1 MSPSRT
7 WTGIG
12 YLILSMICFAVLDAI
27 IKHLVNLLPMVMVLW
42 FRYVVQAVSTSLTLW
57 PRQGRSLLRTQQPK
71 LQLLRGFLL
80 MMCSVLGFLSLQHM
94 PLAEFAAI
102 ALLTPLAVTVLSRLL
117 FKERIS
123 PLRWV
128 LILGG
133 FAGAMMIVRPGG
145 HLTGAVAMLPL
156 AMVLFYTAFQLLT
169 SYMARTESPM
179 TMHFYTGWVGTAAV
193 SCLVYWHWTTDISPL
208 NWALLV
214 ACGLLGSTAHYLF
227 ILAFA
232 RVTPVRLSPF
242 LYLQVVFS
250 TLAGW
255 VAFSF
260 VPAGWGLVG
269 MLLIMVCGAGA
280 GWLNAREKAPPE
292 LGPL

>member
-7 WTGIG
+7 WAGIG

-57 PRQGRSLLRTQQPK
+57 PRQGRSLLHTQQPK

-102 ALLTPLAVTVLSRLL
+102 ALLTPLAVTVLSRML

-145 HLTGAVAMLPL
+145 HLAGAVAMLPL

-255 VAFSF
+255 VAFSV

-269 MLLIMVCGAGA
+269 MVLIMVCGAGA

-292 LGPL
+292 MGRL

>member
-42 FRYVVQAVSTSLTLW
+42 FRYVVQAVSTSVTLW
-57 PRQGRSLLRTQQPK
+57 PRQGRSLLRTQQPR
-71 LQLLRGFLL
+71 LQVLRGFLL

-102 ALLTPLAVTVLSRLL
+102 ALLTPLAVTVLSRML

-145 HLTGAVAMLPL
+145 HLAGAVAMLPL

>member
-42 FRYVVQAVSTSLTLW
+42 FRYVVQAVSTSVTLW

-80 MMCSVLGFLSLQHM
+80 MMCSVLGFLSLEHM

-102 ALLTPLAVTVLSRLL
+102 ALLTPLAVTVLSRML

-145 HLTGAVAMLPL
+145 HLAGAVAMLPL

>member
-1 MSPSRT
+1 
-7 WTGIG
+7 
-12 YLILSMICFAVLDAI
+12 
-27 IKHLVNLLPMVMVLW
+27 
-42 FRYVVQAVSTSLTLW
+42 
-57 PRQGRSLLRTQQPK
+57 
-71 LQLLRGFLL
+71 

-102 ALLTPLAVTVLSRLL
+102 ALLTPLAVTVLSRIL

-145 HLTGAVAMLPL
+145 HLAGAVAMLPL

-292 LGPL
+292 LGAL

>member
-1 MSPSRT
+1 MNPSRT
-7 WTGIG
+7 WAGIG

-57 PRQGRSLLRTQQPK
+57 PRQGRSLLHTQQPK
-71 LQLLRGFLL
+71 LQFLRGLLL

-102 ALLTPLAVTVLSRLL
+102 ALLTPLAVTVFSRLM

-156 AMVLFYTAFQLLT
+156 TMVLFYTAFQLLT
-169 SYMARTESPM
+169 SHMARTESPM

-260 VPAGWGLVG
+260 VPTGWGLVG

-292 LGPL
+292 MGRI

>member
-7 WTGIG
+7 WAGIG

-102 ALLTPLAVTVLSRLL
+102 ALLTPLAVTVLSRML

-145 HLTGAVAMLPL
+145 HLGGAVAMLPL

-269 MLLIMVCGAGA
+269 MVLIMVCGAGA

-292 LGPL
+292 MGRI

>member
-1 MSPSRT
+1 MNPQRT
-7 WTGIG
+7 WAGIG
-12 YLILSMICFAVLDAI
+12 FLILSMICFAVLDAI
-27 IKHLVNLLPMVMVLW
+27 IKYLVNLLPMVMVLW
-42 FRYVVQAVSTSLTLW
+42 FRYLVQAVSTSVTLW
-57 PRQGRSLLRTQQPK
+57 PRQGRSLLHTQQPK

-102 ALLTPLAVTVLSRLL
+102 ALLTPLAVTVLSRML

-145 HLTGAVAMLPL
+145 HLSGAVAMLPL
-156 AMVLFYTAFQLLT
+156 TMVLFYTAFQLLT

-193 SCLVYWHWTTDISPL
+193 SCLVYWHWTTDISAL

-214 ACGLLGSTAHYLF
+214 VCGLLGSTAHYLF

-269 MLLIMVCGAGA
+269 MLLIMVCGAAA
-280 GWLNAREKAPPE
+280 GWLNAREKAPPA
-292 LGPL
+292 LGTL

>member
-1 MSPSRT
+1 MNPNRT
-7 WTGIG
+7 WAGIG

-102 ALLTPLAVTVLSRLL
+102 ALLTPLAVTVLSRML

-145 HLTGAVAMLPL
+145 HLAGAVAMLPL

-269 MLLIMVCGAGA
+269 MVLIMVCGAGA

-292 LGPL
+292 MGRI

>member
-102 ALLTPLAVTVLSRLL
+102 ALLTPLAVTVLSRML

-145 HLTGAVAMLPL
+145 HLAGAVAMLPL

>member
-7 WTGIG
+7 WAGIG

-42 FRYVVQAVSTSLTLW
+42 FRYVVQAISTSLTLW

-102 ALLTPLAVTVLSRLL
+102 ALLTPLAVTVLSRML

-145 HLTGAVAMLPL
+145 HLAGAVAMLPL

-269 MLLIMVCGAGA
+269 MVLIMVCGAGA

-292 LGPL
+292 MGRI

>member
-7 WTGIG
+7 WAGIG

-102 ALLTPLAVTVLSRLL
+102 ALLTPLAVTVLSRML

-145 HLTGAVAMLPL
+145 HLSGAVSMLPL
-156 AMVLFYTAFQLLT
+156 TMVLFYTAFQLLT

-214 ACGLLGSTAHYLF
+214 MCGLLGSTAHYLF

-260 VPAGWGLVG
+260 VPTGWGLVG
-269 MLLIMVCGAGA
+269 MLLIMVCGAAA

-292 LGPL
+292 MGRL

>member
-7 WTGIG
+7 WAGIG

-102 ALLTPLAVTVLSRLL
+102 ALLTPLAVTVLSRML

-145 HLTGAVAMLPL
+145 HLAGAVAMLPL

-292 LGPL
+292 MGQI

>member
-7 WTGIG
+7 WAGIG

-102 ALLTPLAVTVLSRLL
+102 ALLTPLAVTVLSRML

-145 HLTGAVAMLPL
+145 HLAGAVAMLPL

-292 LGPL
+292 MGRL

>member
-42 FRYVVQAVSTSLTLW
+42 FRYVVQAVSTSLTLL

-102 ALLTPLAVTVLSRLL
+102 ALLTPLAVTVLSRML

-145 HLTGAVAMLPL
+145 HLAGAVAMLPL

-280 GWLNAREKAPPE
+280 GWLNAREKAPPV
-292 LGPL
+292 LGTL

>member
-7 WTGIG
+7 WAGIG

-102 ALLTPLAVTVLSRLL
+102 ALLTPLAVTVLSRML

-156 AMVLFYTAFQLLT
+156 AMVMFYTAFQLLT

-292 LGPL
+292 MGRL

>member
-1 MSPSRT
+1 
-7 WTGIG
+7 
-12 YLILSMICFAVLDAI
+12 
-27 IKHLVNLLPMVMVLW
+27 
-42 FRYVVQAVSTSLTLW
+42 
-57 PRQGRSLLRTQQPK
+57 LRTQQPR
-71 LQLLRGFLL
+71 LQVLRGFLL
-80 MMCSVLGFLSLQHM
+80 MMCSVMGFLSLQHM

-102 ALLTPLAVTVLSRLL
+102 ALLTPLAVTVLSRIL

-156 AMVLFYTAFQLLT
+156 IMVLFYTAFQLLT

-193 SCLVYWHWTTDISPL
+193 SCLVYWHWSTDISPL

-214 ACGLLGSTAHYLF
+214 MCGLLGSMAHYLF

-232 RVTPVRLSPF
+232 RVSPVRLSPF

-255 VAFSF
+255 VVFSF

-269 MLLIMVCGAGA
+269 MLLIMVCGAAA

-292 LGPL
+292 LGAL

>member
-102 ALLTPLAVTVLSRLL
+102 ALLTPLAVTVLSRML

-145 HLTGAVAMLPL
+145 HLAGAVAMLPL

-208 NWALLV
+208 NWVLLV
-214 ACGLLGSTAHYLF
+214 MCGLLGSMAHYLF

-232 RVTPVRLSPF
+232 RVSPVRLSPF

>member
-1 MSPSRT
+1 MSPNRT
-7 WTGIG
+7 WAGIG
-12 YLILSMICFAVLDAI
+12 YLILSMICFAALDAI

-42 FRYVVQAVSTSLTLW
+42 FRYMVQAVSTSVTLW
-57 PRQGRSLLRTQQPK
+57 PRQGRSLLRTQQPR
-71 LQLLRGFLL
+71 LQVLRGFLL

-102 ALLTPLAVTVLSRLL
+102 ALLTPLAMTVLSRIL

-145 HLTGAVAMLPL
+145 HLSEAVAMLPL
-156 AMVLFYTAFQLLT
+156 AMVMFYTAFQLLT

-269 MLLIMVCGAGA
+269 MVLIMVCGAGA

-292 LGPL
+292 MGRL

>member
-7 WTGIG
+7 WAGIG

-102 ALLTPLAVTVLSRLL
+102 ALLTPLAVTVLSRML

-145 HLTGAVAMLPL
+145 HLAGAVAMLPL

-269 MLLIMVCGAGA
+269 MVLIMVCGAGA

-292 LGPL
+292 MGRL

>member
-7 WTGIG
+7 WAGIG
-12 YLILSMICFAVLDAI
+12 YLILSMICFAALDAI

-42 FRYVVQAVSTSLTLW
+42 FRYMVQAVSTSVTLW

-102 ALLTPLAVTVLSRLL
+102 ALLTPLAVTVLSRML

-145 HLTGAVAMLPL
+145 HLAGAVAMLPL

-260 VPAGWGLVG
+260 VPTGWGLVG
-269 MLLIMVCGAGA
+269 MLLIMVCGAAA
-280 GWLNAREKAPPE
+280 GWLNAREKEPPV
-292 LGPL
+292 LGTL

>member
-1 MSPSRT
+1 MNPSRT
-7 WTGIG
+7 WAGIG

-102 ALLTPLAVTVLSRLL
+102 ALLTPLAVTVLSRML

-145 HLTGAVAMLPL
+145 HLAGAVAMLPL

-292 LGPL
+292 LGAL

>member
-102 ALLTPLAVTVLSRLL
+102 ALLTPLAVTVLSRML

-145 HLTGAVAMLPL
+145 HLAGAVAMLPL

-292 LGPL
+292 MGRL

>member
-1 MSPSRT
+1 MSQDRT
-7 WTGIG
+7 WAGIG
-12 YLILSMICFAVLDAI
+12 YLILSMVCFAVLDAI
-27 IKHLVNLLPMVMVLW
+27 IKHLVTLLPMVMVLW
-42 FRYVVQAVSTSLTLW
+42 FRYVVQAFSTSLTLW
-57 PRQGRSLLRTQQPK
+57 PRQGRNLLRTEWPK
-71 LQLLRGFLL
+71 LQVLRGLLL
-80 MMCSVLGFLSLQHM
+80 MTCSVLGFLSLQHM

-102 ALLTPLAVTVLSRLL
+102 ALLTPLAMTVLSRIL

-123 PLRWV
+123 PLRGV
-128 LILGG
+128 LVVGG

-145 HLTGAVAMLPL
+145 HLTGVVAMLPF
-156 AMVLFYTAFQLLT
+156 AMVMFYTAFQLLT

-179 TMHFYTGWVGTAAV
+179 TMHFYTGWVGTLAV
-193 SCLVYWHWTTDISPL
+193 SCLVYWHWSTDISPI

-214 ACGLLGSTAHYLF
+214 VCGLLGSLAHYLF

-250 TLAGW
+250 TIAGW
-255 VAFSF
+255 LAFSH
-260 VPAGWGLVG
+260 VPEGWGLAG

-280 GWLNAREKAPPE
+280 GWLNAREKAPPV
-292 LGPL
+292 LVTP

>member
-102 ALLTPLAVTVLSRLL
+102 ALLTPLAVTVLSRML

-145 HLTGAVAMLPL
+145 HLAGAVAMLPL

-232 RVTPVRLSPF
+232 RVSPVRLSPF

-269 MLLIMVCGAGA
+269 MLLIMVCGAAA

-292 LGPL
+292 LGAL

>member
-1 MSPSRT
+1 
-7 WTGIG
+7 
-12 YLILSMICFAVLDAI
+12 
-27 IKHLVNLLPMVMVLW
+27 
-42 FRYVVQAVSTSLTLW
+42 VVQAVSTSLTLW

-102 ALLTPLAVTVLSRLL
+102 ALLTPLAVTVLSRML

-145 HLTGAVAMLPL
+145 HLAGAVAMLPL

-292 LGPL
+292 MGRL

>member
-1 MSPSRT
+1 
-7 WTGIG
+7 
-12 YLILSMICFAVLDAI
+12 
-27 IKHLVNLLPMVMVLW
+27 MVMVLW
-42 FRYVVQAVSTSLTLW
+42 FRYMVQAVSTSLTLW
-57 PRQGRSLLRTQQPK
+57 PRQGRSLLHTQQPK
-71 LQLLRGFLL
+71 LQFLRGLLL

-102 ALLTPLAVTVLSRLL
+102 ALLTPLAVTVLSRIL

-145 HLTGAVAMLPL
+145 HLSGAVAMLPL
-156 AMVLFYTAFQLLT
+156 AMVMFYTAFQLLT

-208 NWALLV
+208 NWGLLV
-214 ACGLLGSTAHYLF
+214 MCGLLGSIAHYLF

-269 MLLIMVCGAGA
+269 MLLIMVCGAAA
-280 GWLNAREKAPPE
+280 GWLNAREKAPPV
-292 LGPL
+292 LGTL

>member
-1 MSPSRT
+1 MNPQRT
-7 WTGIG
+7 WAGIG
-12 YLILSMICFAVLDAI
+12 YLVLSMICFAVLDAI

-102 ALLTPLAVTVLSRLL
+102 ALLTPLAVTVLSRML

-145 HLTGAVAMLPL
+145 HLAGAVAMLPL

-292 LGPL
+292 MGRL

>member
-1 MSPSRT
+1 MNPSRA
-7 WTGIG
+7 WAGIG

-42 FRYVVQAVSTSLTLW
+42 FRYVVQAVSTSVTLW
-57 PRQGRSLLRTQQPK
+57 PRQGRSLLRTQQPR
-71 LQLLRGFLL
+71 LQVLRGFLL

-102 ALLTPLAVTVLSRLL
+102 ALLTPLAMTVLSRIL

-156 AMVLFYTAFQLLT
+156 TMVMFYTAFQLLT

-193 SCLVYWHWTTDISPL
+193 SCLVYWHWSTDISPL

-214 ACGLLGSTAHYLF
+214 MCGLLGSMAHYLF

-232 RVTPVRLSPF
+232 RVSPVRLSPF

-269 MLLIMVCGAGA
+269 MLLIMVCGAAA

-292 LGPL
+292 MGAL

>member
-7 WTGIG
+7 WAGIG

-102 ALLTPLAVTVLSRLL
+102 ALLTPLAVTVLSRML

-145 HLTGAVAMLPL
+145 HLGGAVAMLPL

-214 ACGLLGSTAHYLF
+214 MCGLLGSTAHYLF

-292 LGPL
+292 MGRI

>member
-7 WTGIG
+7 WAGIG

-102 ALLTPLAVTVLSRLL
+102 ALLTPLAVTVLSRML

-145 HLTGAVAMLPL
+145 HLAGAVAMLPL

-292 LGPL
+292 MGRI

>member
-1 MSPSRT
+1 
-7 WTGIG
+7 
-12 YLILSMICFAVLDAI
+12 VLDAI

-42 FRYVVQAVSTSLTLW
+42 FRYVVQAVSTSVTLW
-57 PRQGRSLLRTQQPK
+57 PRQGRSLLRTQQPR
-71 LQLLRGFLL
+71 LQVLRGFLL

-102 ALLTPLAVTVLSRLL
+102 ALLTPLAVTVLSRIL

-145 HLTGAVAMLPL
+145 HLAGAVAMLPL
-156 AMVLFYTAFQLLT
+156 TMVLFYTAFQLLT

-193 SCLVYWHWTTDISPL
+193 SCLVYWHWSTDISPL

-214 ACGLLGSTAHYLF
+214 MCGLLGSMAHYLF

-232 RVTPVRLSPF
+232 RVSPVRLSPF

-269 MLLIMVCGAGA
+269 MLLIMVCGAAA
-280 GWLNAREKAPPE
+280 GWLNAREKAPPV
-292 LGPL
+292 LGTL

>member
-7 WTGIG
+7 WAGIG

-102 ALLTPLAVTVLSRLL
+102 ALLTPLAVTVLSRML

-145 HLTGAVAMLPL
+145 HLAGAVAMLPL
-156 AMVLFYTAFQLLT
+156 TMVLFYTAFQLLT

-292 LGPL
+292 MGRL

>member
-57 PRQGRSLLRTQQPK
+57 PRQGFSLLRTQQPK

-102 ALLTPLAVTVLSRLL
+102 ALLTPLAVTVLSRML

-145 HLTGAVAMLPL
+145 HLAGAVAMLPL

-193 SCLVYWHWTTDISPL
+193 SCLVYWHWSTDISPL

-214 ACGLLGSTAHYLF
+214 MCGLLGSMAHYLF

-232 RVTPVRLSPF
+232 RVSPVRLSPF

>member
-7 WTGIG
+7 WAGIG

-102 ALLTPLAVTVLSRLL
+102 ALLTPLAVTVLSRML

-145 HLTGAVAMLPL
+145 HLAGAVAMLPL

-292 LGPL
+292 IGRI

>member
-7 WTGIG
+7 WAGIG

-42 FRYVVQAVSTSLTLW
+42 FRYVVQAISTSLTLW

-102 ALLTPLAVTVLSRLL
+102 ALLTPLAVTVLSRIL

-145 HLTGAVAMLPL
+145 HLGGAVAMLPL

-292 LGPL
+292 MGRL

>member
-1 MSPSRT
+1 MNPSRT
-7 WTGIG
+7 WAGIG

-42 FRYVVQAVSTSLTLW
+42 FRYVVQAVSTSVTLW
-57 PRQGRSLLRTQQPK
+57 PRQGRSLLRTQQPR
-71 LQLLRGFLL
+71 LQVLRGFLL

-102 ALLTPLAVTVLSRLL
+102 ALLTPLAVTVLSRML

-145 HLTGAVAMLPL
+145 HLAGAVAMLPL

-232 RVTPVRLSPF
+232 RVSPVRLSPF

-269 MLLIMVCGAGA
+269 MLLIMVCGAAA

>member
-42 FRYVVQAVSTSLTLW
+42 FRYVVQAVSTSVTLW
-57 PRQGRSLLRTQQPK
+57 PRQGRSLLRTQQPR
-71 LQLLRGFLL
+71 LQVLRGFLL

-102 ALLTPLAVTVLSRLL
+102 ALLTPLAVTVLSRML

>member
-7 WTGIG
+7 WAGIG

-102 ALLTPLAVTVLSRLL
+102 ALLTPLAVTVLSRML

-145 HLTGAVAMLPL
+145 HLAGAVAMLPL

-260 VPAGWGLVG
+260 VPTGWGLVG

-292 LGPL
+292 MGRL